1 MMYNPQLET
10 FLCVVELGSFSKA
23 AEKLFITAPAVIKQI
38 NSLESSPIE
47 KLIFITEEKNM
58 YRKMVV
64 VFVDLL
70 GTKNNK
76 RFEDK
81 LLIHRL
87 FHGEAKINEQRNL
100 DHVIYD
106 RKVYSF
112 SDCAYFFY
120 YYKDGI
126 EEYRKD
132 DMKLIQIAMY
142 NTTISLLRILN
153 AGYLLRGGITFGDAY
168 FDELG
173 FFGPAVEEA
182 YVLESSYADVPMIAL
197 SPQLGKEFYEWG
209 ESETS
214 MEIVNFPMTSR
225 PMLVEKESDK
235 YFLNIFYQLEAFS
248 PVLDLED
255 ECVELDEIKRNI
267 YRVIL
272 RDKEKY
278 KDKQV
283 AKEKRKATIYEKLDW
298 FEKYLQTKHNRMN
311 LDIVSGTYSGV
322 VTGD

>member
-1 MMYNPQLET
+1 
-10 FLCVVELGSFSKA
+10 
-23 AEKLFITAPAVIKQI
+23 
-38 NSLESSPIE
+38 
-47 KLIFITEEKNM
+47 M

-64 VFVDLL
+64 IFVDLL

-76 RFEDK
+76 EFEDK
-81 LLIHRL
+81 FLIHRL
-87 FHGEAKINEQRNL
+87 FHGEAKTNEQRNL
-100 DHVIYD
+100 NHVIYD

-126 EEYRKD
+126 EEDRKD
-132 DMKLIQIAMY
+132 DMKLIQIAMS

-153 AGYLLRGGITFGDAY
+153 AGYLVRGGITFGDVY

-182 YVLESSYADVPMIAL
+182 YRLESDYADVPIVAL
-197 SPQLGKEFYEWG
+197 SPQLGKKFYEWE
-209 ESETS
+209 ESDTD
-214 MEIVNFPMTSR
+214 MEIVNLLMTSR
-225 PMLVEKESDK
+225 PMLVEKKGEK

-248 PVLDLED
+248 PELFLEND
-255 ECVELDEIKRNI
+255 YVEINEIKENI
-267 YRVIL
+267 EHVIL

-278 KDKQV
+278 KNKQV
-283 AKEKRKATIYEKLDW
+283 TKEKRKATIYEKLDW
-298 FEKYLQTKHNRMN
+298 FEKYLKTKHNRMN
-311 LDIVSGTYSGV
+311 SDVVSGVYSGV

>member
-1 MMYNPQLET
+1 M
-10 FLCVVELGSFSKA
+10 
-23 AEKLFITAPAVIKQI
+23 I
-38 NSLESSPIE
+38 SPTG
-47 KLIFITEEKNM
+47 KLIFITEDKNM

-64 VFVDLL
+64 IFVDLL

-81 LLIHRL
+81 FLIHRL
-87 FHGEAKINEQRNL
+87 FHGEAKTNEQRNL

-120 YYKDGI
+120 HYKDGI
-126 EEYRKD
+126 EEHRKD
-132 DMKLIQIAMY
+132 DMKLIQIAMS
-142 NTTISLLRILN
+142 NTAISLLRILN
-153 AGYLLRGGITFGDAY
+153 AGYLVRGGITFGDAY

-182 YVLESSYADVPMIAL
+182 YGLESSYADVPMIAL
-197 SPQLGKEFYEWG
+197 SPQLGKKFYEW
-209 ESETS
+209 EEAETS
-214 MEIVNFPMTSR
+214 MKIVNLLMTSR
-225 PMLVEKESDK
+225 PMLVEKESNK

-248 PVLDLED
+248 TELVLENDR
-255 ECVELDEIKRNI
+255 VELDEIKRNI
-267 YRVIL
+267 YRVIS

-278 KDKQV
+278 KDKQA
-283 AKEKRKATIYEKLDW
+283 AKEERKATIYEKLDW

-311 LDIVSGTYSGV
+311 LDIISGAYSGV

>member
-1 MMYNPQLET
+1 M
-10 FLCVVELGSFSKA
+10 
-23 AEKLFITAPAVIKQI
+23 I
-38 NSLESSPIE
+38 SPTG
-47 KLIFITEEKNM
+47 KLIFITEDKNM

-64 VFVDLL
+64 IFVDLL

-81 LLIHRL
+81 FLIHRL
-87 FHGEAKINEQRNL
+87 FHGEAKTNEQRNL

-126 EEYRKD
+126 EEHRKD
-132 DMKLIQIAMY
+132 DMKLIQIAMS
-142 NTTISLLRILN
+142 NTAISLLRILN
-153 AGYLLRGGITFGDAY
+153 AGYLVCGGITFGDAY

-182 YVLESSYADVPMIAL
+182 YGLESSYADVPMIAL
-197 SPQLGKEFYEWG
+197 SPQLGKKFYEW
-209 ESETS
+209 EEAETS
-214 MEIVNFPMTSR
+214 MEIVNLLMTSR
-225 PMLVEKESDK
+225 PMLVEKESNK

-248 PVLDLED
+248 TELVLENDR
-255 ECVELDEIKRNI
+255 VELDEIKRNI
-267 YRVIL
+267 YRVIS

-278 KDKQV
+278 KDKQA
-283 AKEKRKATIYEKLDW
+283 AKEERKATIYEKLDW
-298 FEKYLQTKHNRMN
+298 FEKYLQTKHNRRN
-311 LDIVSGTYSGV
+311 LDIISGAYSGV

>member
-1 MMYNPQLET
+1 M
-10 FLCVVELGSFSKA
+10 
-23 AEKLFITAPAVIKQI
+23 
-38 NSLESSPIE
+38 
-47 KLIFITEEKNM
+47 
-58 YRKMVV
+58 
-64 VFVDLL
+64 
-70 GTKNNK
+70 
-76 RFEDK
+76 
-81 LLIHRL
+81 
-87 FHGEAKINEQRNL
+87 
-100 DHVIYD
+100 
-106 RKVYSF
+106 YSF

-132 DMKLIQIAMY
+132 DMKLIQIAMS
-142 NTTISLLRILN
+142 NTAISLLRILN

-173 FFGPAVEEA
+173 FFGPAVEQA
-182 YVLESSYADVPMIAL
+182 YRLESSYADVPMIAL
-197 SPQLGKEFYEWG
+197 SPQLGKEFYEWE
-209 ESETS
+209 ESKTS
-214 MEIVNFPMTSR
+214 MEIVNSLMSSR

-248 PVLDLED
+248 PMLFLEN

-278 KDKQV
+278 KNIEA

-311 LDIVSGTYSGV
+311 LDIVSEHIV
-322 VTGD
+322 EV

>member
-1 MMYNPQLET
+1 
-10 FLCVVELGSFSKA
+10 
-23 AEKLFITAPAVIKQI
+23 
-38 NSLESSPIE
+38 
-47 KLIFITEEKNM
+47 M

-64 VFVDLL
+64 IFVDLL

-81 LLIHRL
+81 FLIHRL
-87 FHGEAKINEQRNL
+87 FHGEVQMNEQRNL

-120 YYKDGI
+120 YYKDGT
-126 EEYRKD
+126 EEHRKD
-132 DMKLIQIAMY
+132 DMKLIQRAMH
-142 NTTISLLRILN
+142 NTTISLLRILD

-168 FDELG
+168 LDELG

-182 YVLESSYADVPMIAL
+182 YGLESSYADVPMIAL
-197 SPQLGKEFYEWG
+197 SPQLGKKFYEWE

-214 MEIVNFPMTSR
+214 MELVNLLMTSR

-248 PVLDLED
+248 PVLNLEN
-255 ECVELDEIKRNI
+255 ECVELEEIKRNI
-267 YRVIL
+267 SRVIM

-278 KDKQV
+278 KDKQ
-283 AKEKRKATIYEKLDW
+283 ATKEKRKATIYEKLDW

>member
-1 MMYNPQLET
+1 M
-10 FLCVVELGSFSKA
+10 
-23 AEKLFITAPAVIKQI
+23 I
-38 NSLESSPIE
+38 SPTG
-47 KLIFITEEKNM
+47 KLIFITEDKNM

-64 VFVDLL
+64 IFVDLL

-81 LLIHRL
+81 FLIHRL
-87 FHGEAKINEQRNL
+87 FHGEAKTNEQRNL

-126 EEYRKD
+126 EEHRKD
-132 DMKLIQIAMY
+132 DMKLIQIAMS
-142 NTTISLLRILN
+142 NTAISLLRILN
-153 AGYLLRGGITFGDAY
+153 AGYLVRGGITFGDAY

-182 YVLESSYADVPMIAL
+182 YGIESSYADVPMIAL
-197 SPQLGKEFYEWG
+197 SPQLGKKFYEW
-209 ESETS
+209 EEAETS
-214 MEIVNFPMTSR
+214 MEIVNLLMTSR
-225 PMLVEKESDK
+225 PMLVEKESNK

-248 PVLDLED
+248 TELVLENDR
-255 ECVELDEIKRNI
+255 VELDEIKRNI

-278 KDKQV
+278 KDKQA
-283 AKEKRKATIYEKLDW
+283 AKEERKATIYEKLDW

-311 LDIVSGTYSGV
+311 LDIISGAYSGV

>member
-1 MMYNPQLET
+1 
-10 FLCVVELGSFSKA
+10 
-23 AEKLFITAPAVIKQI
+23 
-38 NSLESSPIE
+38 
-47 KLIFITEEKNM
+47 M

-64 VFVDLL
+64 IFVDLL

-182 YVLESSYADVPMIAL
+182 YGLESSYADVPMIAL
-197 SPQLGKEFYEWG
+197 SPQLGKEIYEWE

-214 MEIVNFPMTSR
+214 MEIVNFLMTSR

-267 YRVIL
+267 CRVIL

-283 AKEKRKATIYEKLDW
+283 TKEKRKATIYEKLDW

-311 LDIVSGTYSGV
+311 LDIVSGAYSGV

>member
-1 MMYNPQLET
+1 
-10 FLCVVELGSFSKA
+10 
-23 AEKLFITAPAVIKQI
+23 
-38 NSLESSPIE
+38 
-47 KLIFITEEKNM
+47 M

-64 VFVDLL
+64 IFVDLL

-81 LLIHRL
+81 FLIHRL
-87 FHGEAKINEQRNL
+87 FHGEAKTNEQRNL
-100 DHVIYD
+100 DHVIYG

-126 EEYRKD
+126 EEHRKD
-132 DMKLIQIAMY
+132 DMKLIQIAMS
-142 NTTISLLRILN
+142 NTAISLLRILN
-153 AGYLLRGGITFGDAY
+153 AGYLVRGGITFGDAY

-182 YVLESSYADVPMIAL
+182 YGLESSYADVPMIAL
-197 SPQLGKEFYEWG
+197 SPQLGKKFYEW
-209 ESETS
+209 EEAETS
-214 MEIVNFPMTSR
+214 MEIVNLLMTSR
-225 PMLVEKESDK
+225 PMLVEKEGNK

-248 PVLDLED
+248 TELVLENDR
-255 ECVELDEIKRNI
+255 VELDEIKRNI
-267 YRVIL
+267 YRVIS

-278 KDKQV
+278 KDKQA
-283 AKEKRKATIYEKLDW
+283 AKEERKATIYEKLDW

-311 LDIVSGTYSGV
+311 LDIISGAYSGV